1 MTEGSDVLTNDNR
14 GTCTGTAPTVCVAG
28 SNCKVNYDVDET
40 EFPCDLFQYIFKTQ
54 AWEDDAVH

>member
-1 MTEGSDVLTNDNR
+1 MTI
-14 GTCTGTAPTVCVAG
+14 VALAQVPLRRCAVGG